1 MDRRDVS
8 QSKYSDAPEY
18 FDQYLQRIYSEYG
31 SLRDWIRRVECPI
44 NLEAAS
50 RRCAKS
56 YMTAERILRN
66 ALLYGEFFDNQPH
79 CVGIK
84 ISYDEMM
91 GFGGDDDKRL

>member
-1 MDRRDVS
+1 MDRRDVI
-8 QSKYSDAPEY
+8 QATFGDMPEY
-18 FDQYLQRIYSEYG
+18 FDQYLQSIYSEYS

-66 ALLYGEFFDNQPH
+66 ALLYGEFFDNPPH

-91 GFGGDDDKRL
+91 GFGGFDDE